1 MGRHTKAQA
10 QATRDHILDM
20 AEIEFQRRG
29 VTGTSLQ
36 DIARAAGV
44 TRGAIYWHFKDKVD
58 LFHAMLARVTLP
70 LELEIR
76 RSGEPALDDPVAHIR
91 DSFQAA
97 LHASVA
103 DPQARRVFEIA
114 LHKVEYVEELD
125 SLRQRRIQG
134 HHARVRQVQRGLAR
148 ALRQGALPVG
158 MPARAA
164 ALGLHALVDGLIQN
178 WMMDPTAFD
187 LERVGRQAIAAY
199 LRGLAASPSAP
210 SATLRTAPAS

>member
-20 AEIEFQRRG
+20 AEREFQRRG

-58 LFHAMLARVTLP
+58 LFNAMLSRVTLP
-70 LELEIR
+70 LELEIK
-76 RSGEPALDDPVAHIR
+76 RSGEPALDDPVAHIC

-97 LHASVA
+97 LRATVA
-103 DPQARRVFEIA
+103 DPQARRVFDIA

-134 HHARVRQVQRGLAR
+134 HHERVRQVQRGLAR
-148 ALRQGALPVG
+148 ALRQGALPAGV
-158 MPARAA
+158 PARAA

-178 WMMDPTAFD
+178 WMMDPAAFD

-199 LRGLAASPSAP
+199 LRGLAAPAP
-210 SATLRTAPAS
+210 GTPRPAAAS